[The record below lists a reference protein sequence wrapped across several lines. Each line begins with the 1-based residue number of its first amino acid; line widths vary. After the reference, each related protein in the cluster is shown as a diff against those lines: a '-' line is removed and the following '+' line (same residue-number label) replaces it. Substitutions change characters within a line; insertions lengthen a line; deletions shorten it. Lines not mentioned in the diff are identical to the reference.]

1 MGGRSRGFTH
11 RRGVCRKFCSRFQV
25 ADVTR
30 VILSFEIHVFQNYR
44 FALPPSSPLRGVH
57 SCMSIEERCRLYRL
71 TRFSRT
77 SASHMPN
84 GPASANQGVPISAP
98 HIHTQLA
105 ICAPLLDEIQRAPEE
120 LLDNVIDIF
129 DTAGAAPALIEE
141 DADSKFKRSKKRA
154 LLQNIVPFL
163 PLSRND
169 MRWVAARELKEL
181 GKHLSAEY
189 TFCWGGQLTWS
200 PPICDWMANQCHAD
214 DTCRLDGGRGI
225 DTMVISSVNP
235 K

>member
-1 MGGRSRGFTH
+1 MPRCSTSRPCT
-11 RRGVCRKFCSRFQV
+11 REASLSRAKLPSCVRCARLPYQV
-25 ADVTR
+25 
-30 VILSFEIHVFQNYR
+30 
-44 FALPPSSPLRGVH
+44 
-57 SCMSIEERCRLYRL
+57 
-71 TRFSRT
+71 
-77 SASHMPN
+77 
-84 GPASANQGVPISAP
+84 
-98 HIHTQLA
+98 LA
-105 ICAPLLDEIQRAPEE
+105 
-120 LLDNVIDIF
+120 LDNVIDIF

>member
-1 MGGRSRGFTH
+1 LHVDRGTLPAVPSHALLSYIGLAHAQRPRVRQPRGSHLCSTH
-11 RRGVCRKFCSRFQV
+11 
-25 ADVTR
+25 T
-30 VILSFEIHVFQNYR
+30 
-44 FALPPSSPLRGVH
+44 
-57 SCMSIEERCRLYRL
+57 
-71 TRFSRT
+71 
-77 SASHMPN
+77 
-84 GPASANQGVPISAP
+84 
-98 HIHTQLA
+98 HTQLA

-225 DTMVISSVNP
+225 DTMVLSSVNP